1 MDEIR
6 SAELLAD
13 ALRGRVACAVDASTR
28 RLAEYSSD
36 ASNYRIRPA
45 MVVFPRH
52 DADVAATVTFA
63 SEHGLAVT
71 ARGGGTSV
79 AGNAV
84 GPGIVLDFS
93 RHMRAIRAV
102 DPEART
108 ALVQPGIVLSDLQR
122 RLRPDGLRFGPDP
135 STQDRCTLGGMIG
148 NNACGPHALAW
159 GRTSDTVRSLR
170 VIDGTATQRVLGTNL
185 AEVPGLSGF
194 TNSNLA
200 VLRTELGRFDRQ
212 ASGYGLEHLL
222 PERGSSIAKALV
234 GTEGTCGLLL
244 EAEIELTPL
253 PAATV
258 LTVLGYPDIA
268 TAADDVA
275 AVTGCAPVAVE
286 GIDAGLVDRVR
297 VHRGTVPELPRGRG
311 WLFVETAGASAA
323 EALVAAERLCRE
335 ANADDYQIVTDP
347 AATAALWRI
356 RADGAGLAGRTP
368 DGKPAWPGWEDAAV
382 PPERL
387 GTYLREFAALT
398 AEYEV
403 DGLLYGH
410 IGDGCI
416 HVRLDFPIAD
426 APQKFRSFLFEAA
439 ELVVRHG
446 GSLSGEHGDGRA
458 RSELLT
464 VMYSPAARAAFAG
477 FKALF
482 DPDDVLNP
490 GVLVAPNPVD
500 ADLRVAGL
508 RPSAKA
514 GGFALSAD
522 AGDLSTAVHRCVG
535 IGKCRADTRGSGG
548 FMCPSYLATADEKDT
563 TRGRARVLQE
573 VVRGELDWRAPAVEQ
588 SLDLCLSCKACASDC
603 PAGVD
608 MATYKSEVLHR
619 RYHRRPRPLDHYVLG
634 QLPRWLTAAQRFPR
648 LANALAARPA
658 LRRTAMRAAGI
669 DPRREAP
676 VLATTSFRRIWQD
689 IGGDNRTDSVAIA
702 LQRTPHRHLLPTLR
716 PIIETLTAATPAT
729 PTAGD
734 DAAGGATA
742 GDAAKGVAAASDAV
756 ADGAALGNAAAGDAA
771 AGRTAVGGEA
781 VGGGAVGGEAV
792 GGAAVGGE
800 TAGDAAVGGE
810 AVGDALPSGQ
820 VAAGDIVG
828 AAAGSLA
835 ATCGEV
841 MLWVDTFTD
850 TFAPDNAVAATL
862 LLEQLGYRVR
872 IPAARVC
879 CGLTWITTGQLDG
892 ARRRLRATL
901 DALADHVAAGGL
913 VVGLEPSCTATLR
926 ADLPE
931 LLPDDPRAP
940 QVAAAVRTLAE
951 FLLEHPGWQPP
962 RRTGETVVVQ
972 PHCHQHAVGGFAA
985 ERAILAAM
993 GVTVDE
999 LAGCC
1004 GLAGNFGMQKGH
1016 YDVSVAVAENALL
1029 PALRAA
1035 PPETTFLADGFSCRT
1050 QAAQLAGTRGVP
1062 LASYLLGD

>member
-13 ALRGRVACAVDASTR
+13 ALRGRVTCAVDASTR
-28 RLAEYSSD
+28 RIAEYSSD
-36 ASNYRIRPA
+36 ASNYRVRPA

-63 SEHGLAVT
+63 REHGLAVT

-108 ALVQPGIVLSDLQR
+108 AVVQPGVVLSDLQR

-170 VIDGTATQRVLGTNL
+170 VIDGTATQRVLGTKL

-222 PERGSSIAKALV
+222 PERGSSIAKAFV

-268 TAADDVA
+268 TAADDIA
-275 AVTGCAPVAVE
+275 AVTRCAPIAVE

-297 VHRGTVPELPRGRG
+297 AHRGTVPELPRGRG

-323 EALVAAERLCRE
+323 EALAAAERLCRE
-335 ANADDYQIVTDP
+335 ANADDYRIVTDP

-356 RADGAGLAGRTP
+356 RADGAGMAGRTP

-387 GTYLREFAALT
+387 GAYLREFAALT

-426 APQKFRSFLFEAA
+426 APQQFRSFLFEAA

-508 RPSAKA
+508 RPLAKA

-522 AGDLSTAVHRCVG
+522 SGDLSTAVHRCVG

-608 MATYKSEVLHR
+608 MATYKSEVLRR
-619 RYHRRPRPLDHYVLG
+619 RYHHRPRPLDHYVLG

-648 LANALAARPA
+648 LANALAARPL

-676 VLATTSFRRIWQD
+676 ALATTSFRRIWQD
-689 IGGDNRTDSVAIA
+689 IGGNSRTDPAPIA
-702 LQRTPHRHLLPTLR
+702 LQRTPHRHLLPPLLAG
-716 PIIETLTAATPAT
+716 IETQTAATP
-729 PTAGD
+729 GD
-734 DAAGGATA
+734 DKLAGGAPA
-742 GDAAKGVAAASDAV
+742 GPP
-756 ADGAALGNAAAGDAA
+756 
-771 AGRTAVGGEA
+771 VG
-781 VGGGAVGGEAV
+781 
-792 GGAAVGGE
+792 
-800 TAGDAAVGGE
+800 TR
-810 AVGDALPSGQ
+810 
-820 VAAGDIVG
+820 
-828 AAAGSLA
+828 
-835 ATCGEV
+835 GEV

-892 ARRRLRATL
+892 ARARLRATL
-901 DALADHVAAGGL
+901 DALADHVAAGGS
-913 VVGLEPSCTATLR
+913 VVGLEPSCTAALR

-931 LLPDDPRAP
+931 LLPQDPRAP
-940 QVAAAVRTLAE
+940 QVGAAVRTLAE

-972 PHCHQHAVGGFAA
+972 PHCHQHAVGGFTA

-1035 PPETTFLADGFSCRT
+1035 SPGATFLADGFSCRT

>member
-13 ALRGRVACAVDASTR
+13 ALRGRVGCAVDASTR

-36 ASNYRIRPA
+36 ASNYRVRPA

-52 DADVAATVTFA
+52 DSDIAAAVTFA
-63 SEHGLAVT
+63 REHGLAVT

-93 RHMRAIRAV
+93 RHMRAILAV

-108 ALVQPGIVLSDLQR
+108 ALVQPGVVLSDLQR

-170 VIDGTATQRVLGTNL
+170 VIDGTATQRMLGTNL
-185 AEVPGLSGF
+185 AEIPGLSGF
-194 TNSNLA
+194 TNANLA

-222 PERGSSIAKALV
+222 PERGSSLAKAFV

-244 EAEIELTPL
+244 EAEVELTPL

-268 TAADDVA
+268 TAADDIA
-275 AVTGCAPVAVE
+275 AVTGCAPIAVE

-297 VHRGTVPELPRGRG
+297 AHRGTVPELPRGRG

-323 EALVAAERLCRE
+323 EALASAERLCRE
-335 ANADDYQIVTDP
+335 ADADDYRIVTDP

-382 PPERL
+382 PPDRL

-398 AEYEV
+398 GEYGV

-426 APQKFRSFLFEAA
+426 APQQFRAFLFEAA

-458 RSELLT
+458 RSELLA

-508 RPSAKA
+508 RPLAPA

-522 AGDLSTAVHRCVG
+522 SGDLSTAVHRCVG

-619 RYHRRPRPLDHYVLG
+619 RYHHRPRPLDHYVLG

-648 LANALAARPA
+648 LANALAARPL

-676 VLATTSFRRIWQD
+676 VLATASFRRIWQD
-689 IGGDNRTDSVAIA
+689 IGGNNRTDPAAIA
-702 LQRTPHRHLLPTLR
+702 LQRTPHRHLMPNQPPNT
-716 PIIETLTAATPAT
+716 ETRTAATPAA
-729 PTAGD
+729 TAAD
-734 DAAGGATA
+734 DKAAGGATA
-742 GDAAKGVAAASDAV
+742 GDAA
-756 ADGAALGNAAAGDAA
+756 
-771 AGRTAVGGEA
+771 
-781 VGGGAVGGEAV
+781 
-792 GGAAVGGE
+792 
-800 TAGDAAVGGE
+800 AGDAAVGNAAIGE
-810 AVGDALPSGQ
+810 
-820 VAAGDIVG
+820 
-828 AAAGSLA
+828 AAAGHSATGDAAVGAGPPA
-835 ATCGEV
+835 ATTGEV

-872 IPAARVC
+872 IPADRVC

-892 ARRRLRATL
+892 ARARLRATL
-901 DALADHVAAGGL
+901 DALAAHVAAGGL

-940 QVAAAVRTLAE
+940 QVAAAMRTLAE

-993 GVTVDE
+993 GVTADE

-1035 PPETTFLADGFSCRT
+1035 PPATTFLADGFSCRT
-1050 QAAQLAGTRGVP
+1050 QAAQLAGVRGVP
-1062 LASYLLGD
+1062 LASYLLGG

>member
-13 ALRGRVACAVDASTR
+13 ALRGRVTCAVDASTR

-36 ASNYRIRPA
+36 ASNYRVRPA

-52 DADVAATVTFA
+52 DSDVAATVTFA
-63 SEHGLAVT
+63 REHGLAVT

-108 ALVQPGIVLSDLQR
+108 ALVQPGVVLSDLQR

-194 TNSNLA
+194 TNTNLA

-222 PERGSSIAKALV
+222 PECGSSIAKAFV

-244 EAEIELTPL
+244 EAEIELTPM

-275 AVTGCAPVAVE
+275 AVTRCAPLAVE

-297 VHRGTVPELPRGRG
+297 AHRGTVPELPRGRG

-323 EALVAAERLCRE
+323 EALAAAERLCRE
-335 ANADDYQIVTDP
+335 ANADDYRIVTDP

-398 AEYEV
+398 REYEV

-426 APQKFRSFLFEAA
+426 APQQFRSFLFEAA

-458 RSELLT
+458 RSELLA

-482 DPDDVLNP
+482 DPDDMLNP

-500 ADLRVAGL
+500 VDLRVAGL
-508 RPSAKA
+508 RPLSPA

-522 AGDLSTAVHRCVG
+522 SGDLSTAVHRCVG

-619 RYHRRPRPLDHYVLG
+619 RYHHRPRPLDHYVLG
-634 QLPRWLTAAQRFPR
+634 QLPRWLTAAQHFPR

-658 LRRTAMRAAGI
+658 LRRAAMRAAGI

-676 VLATTSFRRIWQD
+676 TLATTSFRRTWQD
-689 IGGDNRTDSVAIA
+689 IGGNNRTEPAAIA
-702 LQRTPHRHLLPTLR
+702 LQRTPHRHLLPNMSAD
-716 PIIETLTAATPAT
+716 IETH
-729 PTAGD
+729 G
-734 DAAGGATA
+734 
-742 GDAAKGVAAASDAV
+742 
-756 ADGAALGNAAAGDAA
+756 
-771 AGRTAVGGEA
+771 
-781 VGGGAVGGEAV
+781 
-792 GGAAVGGE
+792 
-800 TAGDAAVGGE
+800 
-810 AVGDALPSGQ
+810 
-820 VAAGDIVG
+820 
-828 AAAGSLA
+828 
-835 ATCGEV
+835 GEV

-850 TFAPDNAVAATL
+850 TFAPGNAVAATL

-892 ARRRLRATL
+892 ARTRLRATL
-901 DALADHVAAGGL
+901 DALADHVAGGGL
-913 VVGLEPSCTATLR
+913 VVGLEPSCTAALR

-940 QVAAAVRTLAE
+940 QVAVAVRTLAE

-962 RRTGETVVVQ
+962 RRTGETVIVQ

-985 ERAILAAM
+985 ERRILTAM
-993 GVTVDE
+993 GVTVEE

-1035 PPETTFLADGFSCRT
+1035 PPGTTFLADGFSCRT
-1050 QAAQLAGTRGVP
+1050 QAAQLAGARGVP